1 MKSHTYKYFAVMMLT
16 AAGLTL
22 AGCQQTPAPAS
33 APATTTTQ
41 APPPSSSS
49 VESTTSKSTEVKP
62 ADPANPDA
70 GSREANQHGIDDCE
84 AEELIAEPYLPEAG
98 FCRRA
103 RISAAVAGSTPPAAR
118 PPRPPAAAAGGVT
131 ASWAV
136 AGAAAAAGPPRP
148 AGATP
153 TSSSGL

>member
-1 MKSHTYKYFAVMMLT
+1 MQKQGSATNLLSEEQGQLRSFNGSGKEITSMKSHTYKYFAVMMLT

-70 GSREANQHGIDDCE
+70 G
-84 AEELIAEPYLPEAG
+84 
-98 FCRRA
+98 
-103 RISAAVAGSTPPAAR
+103 AVKQTNTESTT
-118 PPRPPAAAAGGVT
+118 VKQKN
-131 ASWAV
+131 
-136 AGAAAAAGPPRP
+136 
-148 AGATP
+148 
-153 TSSSGL
+153 